1 MPLARLLLVSVET
14 GGGGEKV
21 WDWGVE
27 CTRLGSLTS
36 LGISV
41 NLAVGSSP
49 TL

>member
-1 MPLARLLLVSVET
+1 MPLARLLLVSVEM
-14 GGGGEKV
+14 GGGEKV